1 MYYRLHYTANKMD
14 EEAQEIEGTKGY
26 ILSLCSAIGGLEEIK
41 QDDGTVGQIYCAG
54 DEALGTK
61 ESKIMMLVLTPH
73 K

>member
-1 MYYRLHYTANKMD
+1 MD

-61 ESKIMMLVLTPH
+61 RYRKDVCLY
-73 K
+73 

>member
-1 MYYRLHYTANKMD
+1 MD

-61 ESKIMMLVLTPH
+61 ESRIMMLVLTPH